1 MNQPTS
7 AREQLRQSL
16 GQLHA
21 QLIATPLGDPASRA
35 LLREVLADI
44 ERLLAAPAA
53 ARPATARPVT
63 AEPAAAG
70 PAAAETAPQRLE
82 ALAVEFEARHPA
94 LAGSLRQFIDLLG
107 RGGV

>member
-1 MNQPTS
+1 MNQPTP
-7 AREQLRQSL
+7 AREQLRHSL

-21 QLIATPLGDPASRA
+21 QLMATPRVDPASRA
-35 LLREVLADI
+35 LLREILLDI
-44 ERLLAAPAA
+44 ERLLAVPAA
-53 ARPATARPVT
+53 A
-63 AEPAAAG
+63 AEPAAAAG
-70 PAAAETAPQRLE
+70 KMPAAETAPQRLE